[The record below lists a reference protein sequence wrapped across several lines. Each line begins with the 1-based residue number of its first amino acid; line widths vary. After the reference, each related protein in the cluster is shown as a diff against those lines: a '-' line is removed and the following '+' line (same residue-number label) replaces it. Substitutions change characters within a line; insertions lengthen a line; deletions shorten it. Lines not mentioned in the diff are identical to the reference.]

1 MLLRV
6 SLAQIDVVF
15 GDVAAN
21 LQKAEACAAEAAR
34 AGANLL
40 LLPEL
45 WSSGLDL
52 EHAAQHAGRGSDAAM
67 ADLARRHQLHIYGSI
82 PVKGLDAKVTNQ
94 GLLFSS
100 DGGCLA
106 EYAKL
111 HLFRPM
117 DEDRY
122 LQRGDSVVIADTP
135 WGRAGLAICYDLRF
149 PELFRA
155 HSAGGAKLVLIVAE
169 WPYPRLE
176 HWQTLLRA
184 RAIENQVFMI
194 ACNRAG
200 ESRGL
205 RFCGHSCVIDPWG
218 ETVVEAGDSEQLVTA
233 EIDLARVDEV
243 RKAFPVLADV
253 NPRLAMRWLN

>member
-1 MLLRV
+1 M
-6 SLAQIDVVF
+6 DVRY

-21 LQKAEACAAEAAR
+21 LQKAEACAVEAAR

-45 WSSGLDL
+45 WSSGLDM
-52 EHAAQHAGRGSDAAM
+52 ERAAEHAGRGSDSAM
-67 ADLARRHQLHIYGSI
+67 AEIARRHRLWVYGSI
-82 PVKGLDAKVTNQ
+82 PMRGQDGKVRNS
-94 GLLFSS
+94 GLLIGV
-100 DGGCLA
+100 DGRCLA
-106 EYAKL
+106 AYSKL

-117 DEDRY
+117 EEDCY
-122 LQRGDSVVIADTP
+122 FQAGDSVVIADTA

-155 HSAGGAKLVLIVAE
+155 LCAGGAKVVLLVAE
-169 WPYPRLE
+169 WPYPRLA

-184 RAIENQVFMI
+184 RAIENQVFVV

-200 ESRGL
+200 ESKGL

-218 ETVVEAGDSEQLVTA
+218 ETVVEAGDSELLVTA
-233 EIDLARVDEV
+233 EIDVSRVDEV
-243 RKAFPVLADV
+243 RQSFPVLSDM
-253 NPRLAMRWLN
+253 NSRLVLRGPN